1 MMMNGIR
8 LHKMKKQNNMPPLV
22 FIVAFLFA
30 PLILISASNFFNA
43 TQQLYE
49 APDWVINIARPI
61 NAVIALLCIVYL
73 FIVERKIL
81 TTKSP
86 ELIKKGVDPEFLAL
100 LCGLIFNVPACFA
113 FCFFM
118 VGSSIVEVYIYS
130 ALSFA
135 AIIAWA
141 WRYRRL
147 LIPMPVDAEHKPIT
161 DNTLLIPKS
170 SNVNTNTMVR
180 SYTVVLGILGSI
192 SFLFL
197 ASEIMS
203 VIHPPED
210 YYLGQ
215 KEMRVY
221 LISLY
226 LLLSLSCWIT
236 TILRTKN
243 SPLASFATRATSY
256 ILIAWFPF
264 GIAAFFYW
272 IRKVRKKENM
282 G

>member
-1 MMMNGIR
+1 
-8 LHKMKKQNNMPPLV
+8 MKKQNNIPPLV
-22 FIVAFLFA
+22 FIVAFLYA
-30 PLILISASNFFNA
+30 PFVFIAGSNLFNA

-81 TTKSP
+81 TKSP
-86 ELIKKGVDPEFLAL
+86 ELIKKGSDPEFLAL
-100 LCGLIFNVPACFA
+100 LCGGIFNAPACFA
-113 FCFFM
+113 FIFFM
-118 VGSSIVEVYIYS
+118 FGSSIVDVYIYS

-147 LIPMPVDAEHKPIT
+147 LLTTPVDAEHKPIT
-161 DNTLLIPKS
+161 DNTLIIPKS
-170 SNVNTNTMVR
+170 SSVDTNTMVR
-180 SYTVVLGILGSI
+180 PYTIVLGILGSI

-215 KEMRVY
+215 KEMRIF

-226 LLLSLSCWIT
+226 LLFSLSCWIT
-236 TILRTKN
+236 TILRTKK

-272 IRKVRKKENM
+272 IGKVRKKENM
-282 G
+282 A